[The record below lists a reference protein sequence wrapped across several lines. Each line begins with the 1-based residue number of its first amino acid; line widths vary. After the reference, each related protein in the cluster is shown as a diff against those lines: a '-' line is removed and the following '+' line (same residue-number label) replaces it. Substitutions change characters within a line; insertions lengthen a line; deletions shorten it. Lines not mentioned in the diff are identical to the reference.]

1 MRRLGTALAAL
12 CLAIAPVVLVATPA
26 SADVDDFV
34 ISDFQSDFYLSAD
47 DSGNA
52 QLRTVETIVAVFPDF
67 DQNHGI
73 ERALPTSYDGH
84 PTDLE
89 VESVTDGE
97 GRELDWHEPDDETD
111 GFLVMRVGDADRYVR
126 GTQTYVITYTQH
138 NVVRY
143 FSDTEAQEFYWDV
156 NGDQWRVPTS
166 SVTGRLHVEKG
177 LVDSLTGGAAC
188 YQGYRGSSDP
198 CAQPSGVAPGE
209 DGLVYE
215 ASSSDLQ
222 SYQTL
227 TMAVAFESGTFVE
240 RSRSPFASPAFYLQL
255 FFAAI
260 AVAFGITAAV
270 RRTTLFADAR
280 GRPTIVAEY
289 LPPAEANVIVSAIV
303 LGKTK
308 RAVAAQLVDL
318 AVRRNIRIIEE
329 PSIALF
335 SSRPNYTLQLLTA
348 EGLRNEEERLAQA
361 FLGGSL
367 TPGSTKT
374 LKKNDT
380 VLAREVYTLM
390 QGFKSSTE
398 GREYFKKVSLLSRF
412 APMFFGLGAAVGAV
426 IFGIAV
432 IGDARDVLLPLGVI
446 GVVVVSSLVILAT
459 VTRKPLTEK
468 GAELRDY
475 LKGLELYIRV
485 AEQRRLEIL
494 QSPQGAERTPVD
506 TNDKAVM
513 LKLYERVLPYAV
525 LFNQEKQW
533 AKTLGDFYDE
543 QPPEWYSG
551 STGFNTAAFAS
562 GISSVSSFAS
572 TAYSGSS
579 SSSGGSSGGGSS
591 GGGGGGGGGGG
602 W

>member
-1 MRRLGTALAAL
+1 MRRLGRILVTLGVTIAAVVLLAA
-12 CLAIAPVVLVATPA
+12 PA
-26 SADVDDFV
+26 SADVDDFEV
-34 ISDFQSDFYLSAD
+34 SSFHSVFELSAD
-47 DSGNA
+47 GNGNA
-52 QLRTVETIVAVFPDF
+52 RLRTVETIVAEFPDF
-67 DQNHGI
+67 DQNRGI

-89 VESVTDGE
+89 IESVTDGD
-97 GRELDWHEPDDETD
+97 GRELDWHEPEDGTD
-111 GFLVMRVGDADRYVR
+111 GFLVMRVGDPDRYVR

-138 NVVRY
+138 NVVRS
-143 FSDTEAQEFYWDV
+143 FSDTGVQEFYWDV
-156 NGDQWRVPTS
+156 NGDQWRVPMG
-166 SVTGRLHVEKG
+166 SVTAELR
-177 LVDSLTGGAAC
+177 VDPAIADGLTGSAAC
-188 YQGYRGSSDP
+188 YQGYEGSTTVCAEQSEVSADDEIAYTASALDLSDF
-198 CAQPSGVAPGE
+198 
-209 DGLVYE
+209 
-215 ASSSDLQ
+215 
-222 SYQTL
+222 QTL
-227 TMAVAFESGTFVE
+227 TISVAFDNGTFVE
-240 RSRSPFASPAFYLQL
+240 RSRSPWASPMFYLQL
-255 FFAAI
+255 ALSAI
-260 AVAFGITAAV
+260 VVAFGIGALV
-270 RRTTLFADAR
+270 RRRTMFADGR

-289 LPPAEANVIVSAIV
+289 LPPKEANVIVSAIV

-308 RAVAAQLVDL
+308 RAVAAQLIDL

-348 EGLRNEEERLAQA
+348 EGMRNEEERLAQA
-361 FLGGSL
+361 FLGGGL
-367 TPGSTKT
+367 KPGATKT

-380 VLAREVYTLM
+380 ELAKEVYTLM

-398 GREYFKKVSLLSRF
+398 GREYFKKVPFFARF
-412 APMFFGLGAAVGAV
+412 APLFFGLGAAAGALV
-426 IFGIAV
+426 FFFAV
-432 IGDARDVLLPLGVI
+432 LGDARDWQLPTAVAGL
-446 GVVVVSSLVILAT
+446 VVVSVIAIVAT
-459 VTRKPLTEK
+459 VSRKPLTEK

-506 TNDKAVM
+506 TSDKAVM

-533 AKTLGDFYDE
+533 AKTLGDFYDN
-543 QPPEWYSG
+543 QPPDWYSG
-551 STGFNTAAFAS
+551 SSSFSTAAFAS
-562 GISSVSSFAS
+562 GISSVSSFTS
-572 TAYSGSS
+572 TSYSGSSS